1 MIRTPENNLHL
12 INLLDNPLQSSTIV
26 VRNIISIMKD
36 EMSHIIIVCALVPY
50 FSRGL
55 DVI

>member
-36 EMSHIIIVCALVPY
+36 EMSHIIMVCALVPH
-50 FSRGL
+50 FRRGL
-55 DVI
+55 EVI